1 MRKLLKDTKYFSQ
14 INLNKN
20 KNINFNK
27 LAYRSGIKIW
37 WLCSKGH
44 SYRATPHHKTRGRK
58 CPYCTTGTKKV
69 SIEKSILKIKPE
81 LAKLWH
87 PTKNGNFKPS
97 EVNAG
102 SRKRCWF
109 LCKKGH
115 EFKISPHQKGYRFTC
130 PYCSGKKVTHDNSL
144 EYLYPLIAKEWY
156 PKKISLNQKIILQ
169 EATIRLGG
177 YAKKTIY
184 INSQL
189 KLRLVWVILVPN
201 AIPKFLKFS

>member
-14 INLNKN
+14 VDHNKN
-20 KNINFNK
+20 KNIDFNK

-44 SYRATPHHKTRGRK
+44 SYKATPHHKTRGRK
-58 CPYCTTGTKKV
+58 CPYCTIGTKKV

-87 PTKNGNFKPS
+87 PTKNGNLKPS

-102 SRKRCWF
+102 SRKGCWF

-130 PYCSGKKVTHDNSL
+130 PYCSGKKVTHDNNL
-144 EYLYPLIAKEWY
+144 EYLHPLIAKEWH
-156 PKKISLNQKIILQ
+156 PKKNK
-169 EATIRLGG
+169 
-177 YAKKTIY
+177 
-184 INSQL
+184 L
-189 KLRLVWVILVPN
+189 KPRQ
-201 AIPKFLKFS
+201 